1 LRPALSRSGD
11 RYGLLLI
18 LLVLCYLFGA
28 FTTGDFIT
36 VFEILL
42 FVGTLLLALRT
53 SHVRPRTARLII
65 GGTVVGSVIVVV
77 LVVSH
82 AASKDTATGIANV
95 WTGLVLLVTVGVIL
109 RRILTMP
116 TVTLQ
121 GIFGAISAYMIIGL
135 MFASFYA
142 AMSHL
147 YSSQPFFAS
156 GSPANTRTFQ
166 YFSFTTLTTLGYGD
180 FTAAQNAGRAVA
192 VIEALGG
199 QIFLAT
205 LVARLVASY
214 RSPRGNGGAPAGGSI
229 AGNPAPGTAPPGAA
243 GQDPGT
249 GGAGQAGLNPGAGQ
263 GGVNPGTG
271 GIRRDGQGTTGSGR
285 DGQGTTG
292 SGRDGQGT
300 TGSGR
305 DGDGAAGSRPGTSS
319 NGGQAVSRRAG
330 IPRHGGS
337 RSKPSRRVRV
347 KWHGRRRR

>member
-18 LLVLCYLFGA
+18 LLVVCYLFGA
-28 FTTGDFIT
+28 FTTGDFTT

-53 SHVRPRTARLII
+53 SHVRPRTARLVI

-229 AGNPAPGTAPPGAA
+229 AANVSAVPGGHRADGGTGQPGAGPGAEGGDRDDRNAEGGQNGPPGVRGGGAA
-243 GQDPGT
+243 GGGDGPPGGGD
-249 GGAGQAGLNPGAGQ
+249 GGA
-263 GGVNPGTG
+263 T
-271 GIRRDGQGTTGSGR
+271 DGR
-285 DGQGTTG
+285 DGGDAG
-292 SGRDGQGT
+292 GR
-300 TGSGR
+300 
-305 DGDGAAGSRPGTSS
+305 
-319 NGGQAVSRRAG
+319 QAVSRRG
-330 IPRHGGS
+330 PRLPRHTGG
-337 RSKPSRRVRV
+337 RNMPARRASV